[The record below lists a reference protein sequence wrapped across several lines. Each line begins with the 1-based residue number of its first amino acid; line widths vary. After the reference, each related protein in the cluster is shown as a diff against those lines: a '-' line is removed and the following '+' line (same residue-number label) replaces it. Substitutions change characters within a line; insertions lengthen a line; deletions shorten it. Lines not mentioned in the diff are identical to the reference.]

1 MLFVIPNGDTKM
13 VKLGFEGDAYIYE
26 VQDPATRM
34 DQALEYMITRRVQI
48 GVAKANYYG
57 VYHSITE

>member
-1 MLFVIPNGDTKM
+1 M

-57 VYHSITE
+57 VYHSIAE